1 MDAASEQIHAAVQES
16 RARHLRRLRDGCRVS
31 FGGLEPLQGW
41 VGDELATLGGAVTEF
56 EVTESTLA
64 DQPAYQPTLAEQP
77 DDLRTGTNVVGEFFD
92 DNASSLLLYAHA
104 DTDHAAKEH
113 VDEGHGLRDG
123 DDRIVAPGIADD
135 VSGLTAILS
144 ALDVVAASS
153 VEPAHAVT
161 VGSILGKQC
170 GVAGTCELVRRHEP
184 TDGAV
189 YVHPAESGTGLSE
202 IKVGSNGVLEF
213 AIAVSGEQPETSE
226 LHHTLFADAAQNPIS
241 VAGRLGQHLEEWVT
255 TLDDQY
261 HHPAVDDL
269 AGRSAGVHLGG
280 LDVDE
285 TAVYQVP
292 TAARLR
298 GVVSFPPGAPL
309 EAVRDAFEESVAS
322 FVADT
327 PDLSSDRVT
336 VEWGDLI
343 ADSAETDLESPI
355 AEGAATVLE
364 SVTGRTPSWYYG
376 HAMSDIRYPMQYWG
390 TETLGFGPRAG
401 DMGEPTEWVDES
413 EYLDTVSALAQ
424 LLTTPLD

>member
-1 MDAASEQIHAAVQES
+1 MGSESEQIRTAV
-16 RARHLRRLRDGCRVS
+16 RTAREHHLRRLRDGCRVS

-41 VGDELATLGGAVTEF
+41 VGDELQTLGGSVSEF

-64 DQPAYQPTLAEQP
+64 NQPAYHTTLAENP
-77 DDLRTGTNVVGEFFD
+77 DELRTGTNVVGEFFG
-92 DNASSLLLYAHA
+92 DNSSSILLYAHA
-104 DTDHAAKEH
+104 DTDPAAREYVHA
-113 VDEGHGLRDG
+113 GHGLVET
-123 DDRIVAPGIADD
+123 DDRIVAPGVADD

-144 ALDVVAASS
+144 ALEVIADSS
-153 VEPAHAVT
+153 LEPAHTVT

-213 AIAVSGEQPETSE
+213 AIRLEGEQPETSE
-226 LHHTLFADAAQNPIS
+226 LHHTLFADSGQNPIS
-241 VAGRLGQHLEEWVT
+241 LAGRLGQHLEEWVAS
-255 TLDDQY
+255 LDERY
-261 HHPAVDDL
+261 HHSAVEEL

-280 LDVDE
+280 LDVEE

-292 TAARLR
+292 TACRLR
-298 GVVSFPPGAPL
+298 GVVSFPPGAPMGT
-309 EAVRDAFEESVAS
+309 VREAFEEAVAS
-322 FVADT
+322 FVADD
-327 PDLSSDRVT
+327 PDLSSDRVI

-343 ADSAETDLESPI
+343 ADAAETDLDAPV
-355 AEGAATVLE
+355 AERTAAVLE

-376 HAMSDIRYPMQYWG
+376 HAASDIRYPMRYWE

-401 DMGEPTEWVDES
+401 DIGEPTEWVDES
-413 EYLDTVSALAQ
+413 EYLETITALTR
-424 LLTTPLD
+424 LLTTPIV